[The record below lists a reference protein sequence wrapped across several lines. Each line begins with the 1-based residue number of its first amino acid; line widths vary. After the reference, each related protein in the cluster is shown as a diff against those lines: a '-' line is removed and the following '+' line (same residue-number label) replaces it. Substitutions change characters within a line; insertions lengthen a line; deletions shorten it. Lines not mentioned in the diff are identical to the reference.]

1 MAAREAPQGQPQPF
15 EGPVATD
22 GFYGILAAGGGE
34 AARGGKEGGDA
45 ELIEADG
52 KDEDKAEEALHD
64 SCAAMLVRSF
74 SILR

>member
-1 MAAREAPQGQPQPF
+1 MASMAYWLQVGVKRH
-15 EGPVATD
+15 EG
-22 GFYGILAAGGGE
+22 E
-34 AARGGKEGGDA
+34 EGGDA